1 MRKCSVLVCGTADTK
16 AAELRHLAAALRV
29 RGVTPTVVDLSTER
43 SDGGFDIG
51 LPEVLAGGNDTPDAI
66 TKLDRGEAIARV
78 AMALKRYVLALPDL
92 RGIIAIGGSG
102 GAALVLPA
110 LSALPLGMPKI
121 IVTTIPGHVHAM
133 LTGMNDV
140 VVLNAVTD
148 LAGLNSISRRVLD
161 GTAAVAS
168 ALLETTAAA
177 APRVGNGVAFSMFGV
192 TTSCVTAMRAQ
203 LPAADEAFVFH
214 AVGGCGD
221 AFSKLAAF
229 GSLSAI
235 ADITTTEICDH
246 LIGGVFPCDDER
258 FAATRDSKLPT
269 LVSCGALDMVNF
281 GPIDSVPPQFRGRK
295 FHRHNANVTLM
306 RTTAD
311 ECTRIGAWIAK
322 ELNRCDGPIILL
334 LPEGGVSALDV
345 PGGPFWDPAADGA
358 LFAAIET
365 NLTRTSRRQVVRVA
379 AGINDPAF
387 VAAASRHLAEI
398 RGECLSNAVA

>member
-1 MRKCSVLVCGTADTK
+1 MRKASILVCGTADTK
-16 AAELRHLAAALRV
+16 AAELRHLAAALRA
-29 RGVTPTVVDLSTER
+29 RGVTPIVVDLSTGR
-43 SDGGFDIG
+43 SEGGFDIG
-51 LPEVLAGGNDTPDAI
+51 LPELLADGDDTPDVIA
-66 TKLDRGEAIARV
+66 KLDRREAIARV
-78 AMALKRYVLALPDL
+78 AAALKRYVLALSDL
-92 RGIIAIGGSG
+92 RGIVAIGGSG
-102 GAALVLPA
+102 GAALTLPA
-110 LSALPLGMPKI
+110 LSALALGIPKV

-133 LTGMNDV
+133 LPAMNDV

-161 GTAAVAS
+161 GTAAVAAS
-168 ALLETTAAA
+168 LLETASV
-177 APRVGNGVAFSMFGV
+177 APRAGNGVAFSMFGV

-221 AFSKLAAF
+221 AFAKLAAF
-229 GSLSAI
+229 GGLSAI

-258 FAATRDSKLPT
+258 FAATRHFGLPT

-281 GPIDSVPPQFRGRK
+281 GPMDSVPPQFRERH

-306 RTTAD
+306 RTTPD
-311 ECTRIGAWIAK
+311 ECARIGTWIAK
-322 ELNRCDGPIILL
+322 ELNRCDGPVVVL

-345 PGGPFWDPAADGA
+345 PAGPFWDPTADAA

-365 NLTRTSRRQVVRVA
+365 NVTRTPRRRVVRVA
-379 AGINDPAF
+379 ANINDPAF
-387 VAAASRHLAEI
+387 VAAATRHLAEI
-398 RGECLSNAVA
+398 RGECVSNAVA